1 MKQTNSS
8 RKPLK
13 KIVIG
18 IWIVVTIVACAVIGL
33 FVFKLSPFGS
43 GVFPSLPDQSKS
55 PLVNNPA
62 KDFELENI
70 NGKKIKLSDYRGHV
84 VVMNYWATWCGPC
97 IREMP
102 LFQKFFDQYSPGL
115 VVFGIDNQ
123 ETVEE
128 IRPYVDQLG
137 ITYEVLLDKDAKV
150 HVDYQV
156 YGLPTTIIVD
166 ENGIVK
172 VNHIGI
178 MTEKQLEA
186 YLRELG
192 VIE

>member
-1 MKQTNSS
+1 VPLDKAKLS
-8 RKPLK
+8 RKLLK
-13 KIVIG
+13 NIVIAL
-18 IWIVVTIVACAVIGL
+18 WIGVAIVAC
-33 FVFKLSPFGS
+33 S
-43 GVFPSLPDQSKS
+43 GGFPNPQDQSQL
-55 PLVNNPA
+55 PLVNKPA
-62 KDFELENI
+62 KDFELENM
-70 NGKKIKLSDYRGHV
+70 NGEKIRLSDYKGHI

-97 IREMP
+97 ISEMP
-102 LFQKFFDQYSPGL
+102 LFQKFSDQYGPQL

-128 IRPYVDQLG
+128 IRPYVDKLN
-137 ITYEVLLDKDAKV
+137 ITYEILLDKDAQV

-166 ENGIVK
+166 QNGIVK

-178 MTEKQLEA
+178 MTEKQLLG
-186 YLRELG
+186 YLRQLG